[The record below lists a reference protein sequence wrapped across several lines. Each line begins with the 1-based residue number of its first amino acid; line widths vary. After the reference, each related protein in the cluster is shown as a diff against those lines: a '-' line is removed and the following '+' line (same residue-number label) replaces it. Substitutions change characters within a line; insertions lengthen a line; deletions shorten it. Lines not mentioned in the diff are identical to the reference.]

1 MKLSSI
7 QQIVHESLRTLRRF
21 PFVLAVAAAG
31 TVAAIVIVEYEATSE
46 SDAAFRVLFAALV
59 GVAFLIGLAL
69 LAERRRWKQ
78 PVAMGLQA
86 AGVVLLAAYA
96 LTLPAHLSSGP
107 AIHVI
112 RLLMLMTGMHLFV
125 AVAPWLGRGE
135 VNGFWQFNKTLFLR
149 IFTAGLFT
157 GVLFAG
163 LAIALAAVENLFEV
177 HVPGERYAQLW
188 MLLLGMFNTWFFLAG
203 IPEDLDALDAVD
215 EYPKGLKIFAQY
227 VLLPLVTVYFIIL
240 VAYTGKIV
248 IAWSWP
254 YGWVSRL
261 ILGFSVAG
269 MFALLLLHPIR
280 EREGNRWI
288 LAASRWFYVV
298 LAPLLVMYFLAV
310 MRRLSDYGLTE
321 SRYLAIV
328 IGVWLAAMVLY
339 FLLSRGKN
347 IKVIPLSLCVL
358 AFLIS
363 VGPWGAFAVSENSQV
378 HRLRAMLER
387 NDLLVNEKL
396 HAAREEAGNEDVRE
410 INAVLLYLHE
420 FHGYA
425 EIEPWFGA
433 SLRQDTVRMG
443 SRWKSPADVAKL
455 IGIEYVAGWYDPSGR
470 KRVFSATEKEAMNI
484 TGYDRVLPERFFDSE
499 NPQRTETVGEVT
511 YSLNR
516 ALDTLTFVLTPG
528 REQADSLPA
537 AAARTDARQVAP
549 PVAPETLRV
558 SLRPVIDTL
567 TARYHDA
574 SVNDIPLELTAVE
587 AAGARLKVKVYCL
600 MLRFE
605 KEEGRMKTA
614 NARLRVLYGQ
624 TAVGAPETMKGE
636 THVRIR

>member
-1 MKLSSI
+1 MKLPSL

-31 TVAAIVIVEYEATSE
+31 TVAAIVIIEHEAKSE
-46 SDAAFRVLFAALV
+46 SDAAFRVLFAALL

-69 LAERRRWKQ
+69 LAEKRRWKR
-78 PVAMGLQA
+78 PLTMGLQA
-86 AGVVLLAAYA
+86 AGIVLLAVYA
-96 LTLPAHLSSGP
+96 WSLPEHIVSAP
-107 AIHVI
+107 AMHVI
-112 RLLMLMTGMHLFV
+112 RLLMLMAGFHLFV

-135 VNGFWQFNKTLFLR
+135 ANGFWQFNKTLFLR

-163 LAIALAAVENLFEV
+163 LAIALAAVENLFEL

-203 IPEDLDALDAVD
+203 IPEDLDALEAEA

-227 VLLPLVTVYFIIL
+227 VLLPLVAVYFIIL

-269 MFALLLLHPIR
+269 MFSLLLLHPIR

-288 LAASRWFYVV
+288 LAASRWFYIV
-298 LAPLLVMYFLAV
+298 LAPMLVMYFLAV

-328 IGVWLAAMVLY
+328 VGVWLAAMVLY
-339 FLLSRGKN
+339 FVFSRGKN
-347 IKVIPLSLCVL
+347 IKVIPLTLCVL

-363 VGPWGAFAVSENSQV
+363 VGPWGAFAISENSQV

-387 NDLLVNEKL
+387 NGLLVKDKL
-396 HAAREEAGNEDVRE
+396 HATQEEASNADVRE

-420 FHGYA
+420 FHGYGQ
-425 EIEPWFGA
+425 IEPWFDA
-433 SLRQDTVRMG
+433 TLRQDTVRMG

-455 IGIEYVAGWYDPSGR
+455 IGIEYVSGWYDPSGR
-470 KRVFSATEKEAMNI
+470 KRVFSATEKESMI
-484 TGYDRVLPERFFDSE
+484 VTGYDHVLPERFFDSE
-499 NPQRTETVGEVT
+499 NTQRTETIGEAT
-511 YSLNR
+511 YSLNGT
-516 ALDTLTFVLTPG
+516 LDTLTFVSSSIP
-528 REQADSLPA
+528 D
-537 AAARTDARQVAP
+537 
-549 PVAPETLRV
+549 ETLRV

-567 TARYHDA
+567 SARYRDA
-574 SVNDIPLELTAVE
+574 SVNDIPIERTAVE
-587 AAGARLKVKVYCL
+587 AVGARLKVKVYCL

-605 KEEGRMKTA
+605 KEEGKMKTA
-614 NARLRVLYGQ
+614 NARLRVLYGYRPAQ
-624 TAVGAPETMKGE
+624 
-636 THVRIR
+636 